1 MRRVQ
6 IVGAATFAA
15 LLVGVLGTPVAAV
28 PPTPVPKVA
37 LPAAIDLPAF
47 YEKQTVCDPAAKPG
61 ATALGELLVTTY
73 GPATI
78 YIPRACT
85 SSTSEH
91 FDGRAVDWMRS
102 VRVPAEKAMADAFVN
117 WLLAPAADGT
127 PHEMARRLGVMYIIW
142 NNRMIRMYDVARG
155 WTEYRDCLDAANA
168 GTGLDTSCHRNHV
181 HLSLSW
187 DGAAGI
193 TSWWTGRA
201 QTLPYCSARS
211 TSASPGSGTPA
222 VVTDLATV
230 AGLVRVAP
238 IPLLDTAAG
247 SGAGLS
253 SGCRVLAG
261 RALFPG
267 AAPPVVPDGV
277 RWAAVQVTSTSNAPA
292 RLAAWSS
299 GAARPS
305 GQVSAPIGRTTATM
319 LVPVASDR
327 TIGLG
332 TSLGAATLSA
342 SLVGYV
348 PGEPTITDPPA
359 PVVTTPPPA
368 PDASA
373 QRPSKPRAVKAKSAR
388 RAVTTRWKAPTS
400 QGSAPITGYR
410 VQALTSKKKGAAVAG
425 TCTAGPSARSC
436 TIKGL
441 RKGKKYWM
449 SVSVTNAAGSSWAA
463 RKSIRVR

>member
-1 MRRVQ
+1 VS
-6 IVGAATFAA
+6 
-15 LLVGVLGTPVAAV
+15 
-28 PPTPVPKVA
+28 
-37 LPAAIDLPAF
+37 
-47 YEKQTVCDPAAKPG
+47 
-61 ATALGELLVTTY
+61 TY

-102 VRVPAEKAMADAFVN
+102 VRVPAEKEMADAFVN

-127 PHEMARRLGVMYIIW
+127 PHEMARRLGIMYIIW

-155 WTEYRDCLDAANA
+155 WTEYRDCLDSANS

-193 TSWWTGRA
+193 TSWWTGVA
-201 QTLPYCSARS
+201 QVLPNCSARS
-211 TSASPGSGTPA
+211 TSADPGTGAP
-222 VVTDLATV
+222 VVVADLATV
-230 AGLVRVAP
+230 AGLVRVDP

-247 SGAGLS
+247 LGAGLS
-253 SGCRVLAG
+253 GGCRALAG
-261 RALFPG
+261 RALFPS
-267 AAPPVVPDGV
+267 AAPPAAVPPGV
-277 RWAAVQVTSTSNAPA
+277 RWAAVQVTSRSNAPA

-299 GAARPS
+299 GAGRPS
-305 GQVSAPIGRTTATM
+305 GQVSTPIGTTTATL

-342 SLVGYV
+342 RLVGYV
-348 PGEPTITDPPA
+348 PGEPTIT
-359 PVVTTPPPA
+359 TPPA
-368 PDASA
+368 PDPVPPAA
-373 QRPSKPRAVKAKSAR
+373 QRPGKPRAVKAKSAR
-388 RAVTTRWKAPTS
+388 RAVTTRWKPPTS
-400 QGSAPITGYR
+400 AGSTPITGYR
-410 VQALTSKKKGAAVAG
+410 VQALTSKKKGAGVAG
-425 TCTAGPSARSC
+425 TCTAGPAARSC

-441 RKGKKYWM
+441 KKGRKYWM
-449 SVSVTNAAGSSWAA
+449 SVSVTNAVGSTWAA
-463 RKSIRVR
+463 RKPVRVR